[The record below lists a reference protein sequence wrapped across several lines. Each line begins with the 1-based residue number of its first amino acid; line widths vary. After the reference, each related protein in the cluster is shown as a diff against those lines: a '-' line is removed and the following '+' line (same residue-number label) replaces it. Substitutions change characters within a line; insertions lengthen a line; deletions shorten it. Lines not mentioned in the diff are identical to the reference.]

1 MKAGSP
7 QPLLI
12 EVYERRTGK
21 GAWTDEAR
29 VGCCSFPSSLT
40 SGAAFSRVREFIE
53 RWRAAEDVE
62 DARLRVV
69 KAFVDMGAAVG
80 TRYRSVTVLK
90 KITPGYVRTF
100 PTGVPVV
107 TGGFSEGAIEV
118 SDAGM
123 DRAETG
129 MDGIIRLDLKR
140 GFVEFGA
147 VERLCKEPDMARL
160 FPEYE
165 CLEGSP
171 DMMGFGFDEVD
182 AVRQRWFSGRSS
194 HTAYVIDGI
203 AYGVID

>member
-21 GAWTDEAR
+21 GAWADDAR

-40 SGAAFSRVREFIE
+40 SAAAFARVRDFLDHWQE
-53 RWRAAEDVE
+53 AEEVE
-62 DARLRVV
+62 DLRLRLT

-80 TRYRSVTVLK
+80 TSYRSVTVLK

-107 TGGFSEGAIEV
+107 TGGFTEGTIEV
-118 SDAGM
+118 SEAGM

-140 GFVEFGA
+140 RFVEFGA
-147 VERLCKEPDMARL
+147 VERLCKEQDMARL

-165 CLEGSP
+165 CAEGSA
-171 DMMGFGFDEVD
+171 DMLGFGFDEVD
-182 AVRQRWFSGRSS
+182 EVRKRWFAGRSG